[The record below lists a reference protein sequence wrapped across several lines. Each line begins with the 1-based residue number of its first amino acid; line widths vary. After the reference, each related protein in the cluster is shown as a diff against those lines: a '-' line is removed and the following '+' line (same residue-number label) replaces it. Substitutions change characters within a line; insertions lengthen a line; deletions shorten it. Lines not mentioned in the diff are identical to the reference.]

1 MTSSSARKQRR
12 LKLFV
17 PLTAFAGF
25 VIFAITGLFMQNP
38 DLPSAFIGRQAP
50 QTPLPALVDGG
61 QSFNPQDFRGRVT
74 LVNFWGSWCPPCREE
89 HPVLM
94 QLSQEK
100 DFDLVGVN
108 YADHRTNALRF
119 LRSFGNPYKT
129 VGHDPTNKTAIEW
142 GVYGPPETFV
152 LGKDGTVLYRHIGIL
167 THDIITST
175 LRPIIETAN
184 AQ

>member
-1 MTSSSARKQRR
+1 MTASRTPEPRR
-12 LKLFV
+12 LKLLA
-17 PLTAFAGF
+17 PLAAFAGF
-25 VIFAITGLFMQNP
+25 VIFAITGLFMQNS

-50 QTPLPALVDGG
+50 QTPLPALMDGE
-61 QSFNPQDFRGRVT
+61 QDFNPQDFRGRVT

-94 QLSQEK
+94 QLAREK
-100 DFDLVGVN
+100 TFDLVGVN
-108 YADHRTNALRF
+108 YADRRTNALRF
-119 LRSFGNPYKT
+119 LSSFGNPYKT
-129 VGHDPTNKTAIEW
+129 TGHDPTSKTAIEW

-152 LGKDGTVLYRHIGIL
+152 LGKDGTVLYRHIGVL
-167 THDIITST
+167 TGDVITST